1 MVSRVFGVTV
11 NFLLARNYFTINR
24 DRGRLCCLGFL
35 YLFLFQKDYARIIYT
50 LGLVLSVK
58 RKVYFRSLL
67 QKDCTQKCYSL
78 FMKISCFFLLHDNA
92 PAHTA
97 AIVTQFSAAPEKKFQ
112 YLPTRPTFVSF
123 KSSVTMSCY
132 HFITTDS
139 IQRRLKT
146 SS

>member
-78 FMKISCFFLLHDNA
+78 FMKISCFFYYMTMLQHTLLRLSLNFRQHQKKNFSTYP
-92 PAHTA
+92 PALHSLA
-97 AIVTQFSAAPEKKFQ
+97 LSP
-112 YLPTRPTFVSF
+112 R
-123 KSSVTMSCY
+123 
-132 HFITTDS
+132 
-139 IQRRLKT
+139 
-146 SS
+146 